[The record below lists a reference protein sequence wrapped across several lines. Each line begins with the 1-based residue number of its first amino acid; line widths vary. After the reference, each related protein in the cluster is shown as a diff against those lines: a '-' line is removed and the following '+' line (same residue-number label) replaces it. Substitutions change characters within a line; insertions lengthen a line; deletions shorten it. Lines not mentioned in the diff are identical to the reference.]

1 MVKNYSIIDSRVTE
15 GLSEKGRIS
24 VYISPDQTE
33 RRYLIDHYQIDE
45 HTLLSALDPDE
56 LSRIEIESDH
66 VAIILKS
73 PVNYQAEHAFEFL
86 VSSMGMFLFEDA
98 LIIVMAEDLPIFDA
112 KTFSRVSRLA
122 ETMLKIV
129 SYSIFRFLEHL
140 RVIDMVSDE
149 LGEKISTS
157 MENTY
162 LLNLFALEKSLVY
175 YQNAINSNS
184 VLIEKMKIYTQR
196 IGFTRD
202 DTELLDDVTIE
213 NTQCYKQAEIYSNIL
228 ASMMDARVSIVN
240 NNLNILMK
248 KLTFITIAIMVPTLV
263 VSAFSMNVAFPFQGH
278 PFAFWIILTIAICA
292 MGSFFFFWSLRNK

>member
-1 MVKNYSIIDSRVTE
+1 MVKLYNIVESRVME
-15 GLSEKGRIS
+15 SGGEKENIA
-24 VYISPDQTE
+24 VYINPDEQE
-33 RRYLIDHYQIDE
+33 RKYLIDHYQIDE
-45 HTLLSALDPDE
+45 HTLQSALDPDE
-56 LSRIEIESDH
+56 LSRIEIESNH
-66 VAIILKS
+66 VAIILKV
-73 PVNYQAEHAFEFL
+73 PVNYQAEHSFEFL
-86 VSSMGMFLFEDA
+86 VSSMGMFLFDDV
-98 LIIVMAEDLPIFDA
+98 LIMVMAEDLPVFDS
-112 KTFSRVSRLA
+112 KTFSKVNRLA
-122 ETMLKIV
+122 EIMIKIV
-129 SYSIFRFLEHL
+129 NYTIFRFLEHL

-196 IGFTRD
+196 IGFTVE
-202 DTELLDDVTIE
+202 DTELLDDITIE

-248 KLTFITIAIMVPTLV
+248 KLTMITIAIMVPTFV
-263 VSAFSMNVAFPFQGH
+263 VSAFSMNVAIPIQKH
-278 PFAFWIILTIAICA
+278 THAFWIIMAIAFVA
-292 MGSFFFFWSLRNK
+292 MLGFFFFWRMRK

>member
-1 MVKNYSIIDSRVTE
+1 MLKLHNIVDSRVTE
-15 GLSEKGRIS
+15 CVGTDGNIA
-24 VYISPDQTE
+24 VYINPDENE
-33 RRYLIDHYQIDE
+33 RRCLIEQDRIDE
-45 HTLLSALDPDE
+45 HTLQSALDPDE
-56 LSRIEIESDH
+56 LSRIEIESNH
-66 VAIILKS
+66 VGIILKV

-86 VSSMGMFLFEDA
+86 VSSMGMFLFENK
-98 LIIVMAEDLPIFDA
+98 LVIVMAEDLPIFDSKNFA
-112 KTFSRVSRLA
+112 RVSRLA

-129 SYSIFRFLEHL
+129 NYSIFRFLEHL

-196 IGFTRD
+196 IGFTVD
-202 DTELLDDVTIE
+202 DTELLDDITIE
-213 NTQCYKQAEIYSNIL
+213 NAQCYKQAEIYSNIL

-248 KLTFITIAIMVPTLV
+248 KLTMITIAIMVPTFV
-263 VSAFSMNVAFPFQGH
+263 VSAFSMNVAIPVQHH
-278 PFAFWIILTIAICA
+278 PYAFWIILVIAFA
-292 MGSFFFFWSLRNK
+292 TMFGFFLFWRMRK

>member
-1 MVKNYSIIDSRVTE
+1 MVKLYSIVESRVVDTARE
-15 GLSEKGRIS
+15 NANIA
-24 VYISPDQTE
+24 VYINPDDKE
-33 RRYLIDHYQIDE
+33 RRYLIDEFNLDE
-45 HTLLSALDPDE
+45 HTLNSALDPDE

-86 VSSMGMFLFEDA
+86 VSSMGMFLFDNR
-98 LIIVMAEDLPIFDA
+98 LIIVMAEDLPIFDN
-112 KTFSRVSRLA
+112 KTFARVTRVA

-129 SYSIFRFLEHL
+129 NYTIFRFLEHL

-149 LGEKISTS
+149 LGDKISTS

-175 YQNAINSNS
+175 YQNAINSNG
-184 VLIEKMKIYTQR
+184 VLIEKMKMYTQR
-196 IGFTRD
+196 IGFNTD
-202 DTELLDDVTIE
+202 DTELLDDIAIE

-248 KLTFITIAIMVPTLV
+248 KLTIITIAIMVPTFV
-263 VSAFSMNVAFPFQGH
+263 VSAFSMNVKFPFQGH
-278 PFAFWIILTIAICA
+278 PYAFWIILAISFLA
-292 MGSFFFFWSLRNK
+292 MAAFVLFWRTRK

>member
-1 MVKNYSIIDSRVTE
+1 
-15 GLSEKGRIS
+15 
-24 VYISPDQTE
+24 
-33 RRYLIDHYQIDE
+33 
-45 HTLLSALDPDE
+45 
-56 LSRIEIESDH
+56 
-66 VAIILKS
+66 
-73 PVNYQAEHAFEFL
+73 
-86 VSSMGMFLFEDA
+86 
-98 LIIVMAEDLPIFDA
+98 
-112 KTFSRVSRLA
+112 
-122 ETMLKIV
+122 
-129 SYSIFRFLEHL
+129 
-140 RVIDMVSDE
+140 VSDE

-196 IGFTRD
+196 IGFTVD

-248 KLTFITIAIMVPTLV
+248 KLTMITIAIMVPTFV
-263 VSAFSMNVAFPFQGH
+263 VSAFSMNVSFPIQRH
-278 PFAFWIILTIAICA
+278 PQAFWMILGIACVA
-292 MGSFFFFWSLRNK
+292 MAGFFFFFLRTKK

>member
-1 MVKNYSIIDSRVTE
+1 MVKLYNIVESRVTE
-15 GLSEKGRIS
+15 CVGAAGNIA
-24 VYISPDQTE
+24 VYINPDENE
-33 RRYLIDHYQIDE
+33 RRRLIDQDQIDE
-45 HTLLSALDPDE
+45 HTLQSTLDPDE
-56 LSRIEIESDH
+56 LSRIEIESNH
-66 VAIILKS
+66 VAIILKV

-86 VSSMGMFLFEDA
+86 VSSMGMFLFENK
-98 LIIVMAEDLPIFDA
+98 LVIVMAEDLPIFDS
-112 KTFSRVSRLA
+112 KTFARVSRLA

-129 SYSIFRFLEHL
+129 NYSIFRFLEHL

-196 IGFTRD
+196 IGFTVD
-202 DTELLDDVTIE
+202 DTELLDDITIE

-248 KLTFITIAIMVPTLV
+248 KLAMITIAIMVPTFV
-263 VSAFSMNVAFPFQGH
+263 VSAFSMNVAIPVQKH
-278 PFAFWIILTIAICA
+278 PQAFWIILAIAFAA
-292 MGSFFFFWSLRNK
+292 MFGFFFIWRMRK

>member
-1 MVKNYSIIDSRVTE
+1 MVKLYNIVDSRVTE
-15 GLSEKGRIS
+15 CVAPKENIA
-24 VYISPDQTE
+24 VYINPDE
-33 RRYLIDHYQIDE
+33 KDRRYLIDRYQIDE
-45 HTLLSALDPDE
+45 HTLQSALDPDE

-66 VAIILKS
+66 VAIILKV

-86 VSSMGMFLFEDA
+86 VSSMGMFLFENI
-98 LIIVMAEDLPIFDA
+98 LIIVMAEDLPIFDS
-112 KTFSRVSRLA
+112 KTFARVSRLA

-196 IGFTRD
+196 IGFTMD

-213 NTQCYKQAEIYSNIL
+213 NAQCYKQAEIYSNIL

-240 NNLNILMK
+240 NNLNISMK
-248 KLTFITIAIMVPTLV
+248 KLTMITIAIMVPTFV
-263 VSAFSMNVAFPFQGH
+263 VSAFSMNVAFPMQRH
-278 PFAFWIILTIAICA
+278 PFAFWIILAIAFLA
-292 MGSFFFFWSLRNK
+292 MSGFFFIGRMRK

>member
-1 MVKNYSIIDSRVTE
+1 ME
-15 GLSEKGRIS
+15 GKGESQRIS
-24 VYISPDQTE
+24 VYINPDESE
-33 RRYLIDHYQIDE
+33 RRHLIDSHQIDE
-45 HTLLSALDPDE
+45 HTLQSALDPDE

-66 VAIILKS
+66 IAIILKS

-86 VSSMGMFLFEDA
+86 VSSMGMFLFEDK
-98 LIIVMAEDLPIFDA
+98 LIIVMPEDLPIFDN
-112 KTFSRVSRLA
+112 KTFSRVSRLN

-248 KLTFITIAIMVPTLV
+248 KLTFITIAIMVPTFV
-263 VSAFSMNVAFPFQGH
+263 VSAFSMNVVFPFQGH
-278 PFAFWIILTIAICA
+278 PYAFWIILAIAVSA
-292 MGSFFFFWSLRNK
+292 MGSFFFFWSIRNK

>member
-1 MVKNYSIIDSRVTE
+1 MRRATE
-15 GLSEKGRIS
+15 NIA
-24 VYISPDQTE
+24 VYINPDENE
-33 RRYLIDHYQIDE
+33 RRHLIDQYQIDE
-45 HTLLSALDPDE
+45 HTFSRPLTDE
-56 LSRIEIESDH
+56 LSRIEIESNH
-66 VAIILKS
+66 VAIILKV

-86 VSSMGMFLFEDA
+86 VSSMGMFLFEDK
-98 LIIVMAEDLPIFDA
+98 LVIVMAEDLPIFDS
-112 KTFSRVSRLA
+112 KTFARVSRLA

-129 SYSIFRFLEHL
+129 NYSIFRFLEHL

-196 IGFTRD
+196 IGFTVD

-240 NNLNILMK
+240 NNLNILMI
-248 KLTFITIAIMVPTLV
+248 KLTMITIAIMVPTFV
-263 VSAFSMNVAFPFQGH
+263 VSAFSMNVVIPVQKH
-278 PFAFWIILTIAICA
+278 PHAFWIILAIAFAA
-292 MGSFFFFWSLRNK
+292 MFGFFFFWRMRK

>member
-157 MENTY
+157 MENTI
-162 LLNLFALEKSLVY
+162 F
-175 YQNAINSNS
+175 
-184 VLIEKMKIYTQR
+184 
-196 IGFTRD
+196 
-202 DTELLDDVTIE
+202 
-213 NTQCYKQAEIYSNIL
+213 
-228 ASMMDARVSIVN
+228 
-240 NNLNILMK
+240 
-248 KLTFITIAIMVPTLV
+248 
-263 VSAFSMNVAFPFQGH
+263 
-278 PFAFWIILTIAICA
+278 
-292 MGSFFFFWSLRNK
+292 

>member
-1 MVKNYSIIDSRVTE
+1 MVKLYNIVESRVTE
-15 GLSEKGRIS
+15 CVGTKENIA
-24 VYISPDQTE
+24 VYINPDEKE
-33 RRYLIDHYQIDE
+33 RRYLIQKYQIDE
-45 HTLLSALDPDE
+45 HTLQSALDPDE
-56 LSRIEIESDH
+56 LSRIEIESNH
-66 VAIILKS
+66 VAIILKV

-86 VSSMGMFLFEDA
+86 VSSMGMFLFEKV
-98 LIIVMAEDLPIFDA
+98 LIIVMAEDLPIFDS
-112 KTFSRVSRLA
+112 KTFARVSRLA

-149 LGEKISTS
+149 LGDKISTS

-196 IGFTRD
+196 IGFTVD

-240 NNLNILMK
+240 NNLNMLMK
-248 KLTFITIAIMVPTLV
+248 KLTMITIAIMVPTFV
-263 VSAFSMNVAFPFQGH
+263 VSAFSMNVAIPVQRH
-278 PFAFWIILTIAICA
+278 PQAFWIILGIACVA
-292 MGSFFFFWSLRNK
+292 MAGFFFFFLRTKR

>member
-1 MVKNYSIIDSRVTE
+1 MVKLYNIVESRVTE
-15 GLSEKGRIS
+15 AGEERENIA
-24 VYISPDQTE
+24 VYINPDEQE
-33 RRYLIDHYQIDE
+33 RKYLIDHYQIDE

-56 LSRIEIESDH
+56 LSRIEIESNH
-66 VAIILKS
+66 VAIILKV
-73 PVNYQAEHAFEFL
+73 PVNYQAEHSFEFL
-86 VSSMGMFLFEDA
+86 VSSMGMFLFDDV
-98 LIIVMAEDLPIFDA
+98 LIMVMAEDLPVFDS
-112 KTFSRVSRLA
+112 KTFSKVSRLA
-122 ETMLKIV
+122 EIMIKIV
-129 SYSIFRFLEHL
+129 NYTIYRFLEHL

-196 IGFTRD
+196 IGFTVE
-202 DTELLDDVTIE
+202 DTELLDDITIE

-248 KLTFITIAIMVPTLV
+248 KLTMITIAIMVPTFV
-263 VSAFSMNVAFPFQGH
+263 VSAFSMNVSIPIQKHAY
-278 PFAFWIILTIAICA
+278 AFWIIMAIAFVA
-292 MGSFFFFWSLRNK
+292 MLGFFFFWKMRK

>member
-1 MVKNYSIIDSRVTE
+1 MLKLHNIVDSRVTE
-15 GLSEKGRIS
+15 CVGADGNIA
-24 VYISPDQTE
+24 VYINPDENE
-33 RRYLIDHYQIDE
+33 RRCLIEQDQIDE
-45 HTLLSALDPDE
+45 HTLQSALDPDE
-56 LSRIEIESDH
+56 LSRIEIESNH
-66 VAIILKS
+66 VGIILKV

-86 VSSMGMFLFEDA
+86 VSSMGMFLFENK
-98 LIIVMAEDLPIFDA
+98 LVIVMAEDLPIFDS
-112 KTFSRVSRLA
+112 KTFARVSRLA

-129 SYSIFRFLEHL
+129 NYSIFRFLEHL
-140 RVIDMVSDE
+140 RVIDMVSEE

-196 IGFTRD
+196 IGFTVD
-202 DTELLDDVTIE
+202 DTELLDDITIE
-213 NTQCYKQAEIYSNIL
+213 NAQCYKQAEIYSNIL

-248 KLTFITIAIMVPTLV
+248 KLTMITIAIMVPTFV
-263 VSAFSMNVAFPFQGH
+263 VSAFSMNVAIPVQHH
-278 PFAFWIILTIAICA
+278 PYAFWIILIIAFA
-292 MGSFFFFWSLRNK
+292 TMFGFFLFWRMRK

>member
-1 MVKNYSIIDSRVTE
+1 MVKLYNIIDSRVTE
-15 GLSEKGRIS
+15 CIGGEENIA
-24 VYISPDQTE
+24 VYINPDE
-33 RRYLIDHYQIDE
+33 KESRYLIDHYQIDE

-66 VAIILKS
+66 VALILKA
-73 PVNYQAEHAFEFL
+73 PVNYLAEHAFEFL
-86 VSSMGMFLFEDA
+86 VSSMGMFLFENI
-98 LIIVMAEDLPIFDA
+98 LIIVMAEDLPVFDN

-122 ETMLKIV
+122 ETMLKTV
-129 SYSIFRFLEHL
+129 NYTIFRFLEHL
-140 RVIDMVSDE
+140 RVIDMVSEE

-184 VLIEKMKIYTQR
+184 VLIEKMKIYNQR
-196 IGFTRD
+196 IGFTVD
-202 DTELLDDVTIE
+202 DIELLDDIAIE
-213 NTQCYKQAEIYSNIL
+213 NNQCYKQAEIYSNIL

-248 KLTFITIAIMVPTLV
+248 KLTMITIAIMVPTFV
-263 VSAFSMNVAFPFQGH
+263 VSAFSMNVSIPIQRH
-278 PFAFWIILTIAICA
+278 EHAFWIILGISLVA
-292 MGSFFFFWSLRNK
+292 MIGFFSFWRMRK

>member
-1 MVKNYSIIDSRVTE
+1 MVKLYNIVESRVME
-15 GLSEKGRIS
+15 SGGEKENIA
-24 VYISPDQTE
+24 VYINPDEQE
-33 RRYLIDHYQIDE
+33 RKYLIDHYQIDE
-45 HTLLSALDPDE
+45 HTLQSALDPDE
-56 LSRIEIESDH
+56 LSRIEIESNH
-66 VAIILKS
+66 VAIILKV
-73 PVNYQAEHAFEFL
+73 PVNYQAEHSFEFL
-86 VSSMGMFLFEDA
+86 VSSMGMFLFDDV
-98 LIIVMAEDLPIFDA
+98 LIMVMAEDLPVFDS
-112 KTFSRVSRLA
+112 KTFSKVNRLA
-122 ETMLKIV
+122 EIMIKIV
-129 SYSIFRFLEHL
+129 NYTIFRFLEHL

-196 IGFTRD
+196 IGFTVE
-202 DTELLDDVTIE
+202 DTELLDDITIE

-248 KLTFITIAIMVPTLV
+248 KLTMITIAIMVPTFV
-263 VSAFSMNVAFPFQGH
+263 VSAFSMNVAIPVQKH
-278 PFAFWIILTIAICA
+278 AHAFWIIMAIAFVA
-292 MGSFFFFWSLRNK
+292 MLGFFFFWRMRK